1 MPSLKDIEVCR
12 DELNACRTGS
22 PKEKSAILK
31 TFQKLST
38 LHVDTEALRLT
49 GIGKEAN
56 DKFFRNHEDAQ
67 VREACTKLILA
78 WKAVA
83 LGNTSGPA
91 ASADASA
98 NAKAQDS
105 KDAKSKDSKDAKAK
119 DSKDAKEKRK
129 AGAVKEKAEGK
140 AKRSKHEGGLNED
153 LIGQFR
159 ELASYEFKNGSK
171 FAGIAF
177 NKVVAVLQ
185 GLEEKVSS
193 GSAIAHLPGIGKE
206 TVKKIDQY
214 LEKGIIDKLE
224 KIRNGEA
231 T

>member
-1 MPSLKDIEVCR
+1 MPNLKDG
-12 DELNACRTGS
+12 LNACRTGS

-105 KDAKSKDSKDAKAK
+105 KDAKSKDSKDAKSK

-140 AKRSKHEGGLNED
+140 AKRSKHEEGGLNED

-177 NKVVAVLQ
+177 NKVVAVLK